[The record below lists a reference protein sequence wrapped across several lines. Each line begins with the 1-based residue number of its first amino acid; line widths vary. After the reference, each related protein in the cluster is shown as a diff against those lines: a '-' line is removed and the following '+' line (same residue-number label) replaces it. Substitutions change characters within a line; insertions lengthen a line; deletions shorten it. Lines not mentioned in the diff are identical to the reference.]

1 MALEATKPY
10 YKCLPQIIDS
20 FIPSGKIIPVM
31 RPSLVRHS
39 LCLTTSLW
47 GPGLPRPRRSLPAL
61 PLLGCGWR
69 GLVGQYWPSP
79 GSREVLWDC
88 SVLLF
93 SSALMVGQAVQSRGE
108 QAGCSP
114 VKRLS
119 FYWRIKPFIDYCF
132 FYSELIN
139 LLPCWLEIC
148 LLWAHSFLVI
158 SGWML
163 VIQSWRDTFEN
174 TLPLGSLQSTDTCG
188 HS

>member
-20 FIPSGKIIPVM
+20 FIPWGKIIPVM
-31 RPSLVRHS
+31 CPSLVRHS

-88 SVLLF
+88 SVPPFLKCLNDRASCSESGRAGWLL
-93 SSALMVGQAVQSRGE
+93 SSQEAQFLLKNQSIYR
-108 QAGCSP
+108 
-114 VKRLS
+114 
-119 FYWRIKPFIDYCF
+119 
-132 FYSELIN
+132 
-139 LLPCWLEIC
+139 LLPF
-148 LLWAHSFLVI
+148 LLWTNKFVAMLAKKKNSFCKGI
-158 SGWML
+158 
-163 VIQSWRDTFEN
+163 I
-174 TLPLGSLQSTDTCG
+174 LQLKI
-188 HS
+188 